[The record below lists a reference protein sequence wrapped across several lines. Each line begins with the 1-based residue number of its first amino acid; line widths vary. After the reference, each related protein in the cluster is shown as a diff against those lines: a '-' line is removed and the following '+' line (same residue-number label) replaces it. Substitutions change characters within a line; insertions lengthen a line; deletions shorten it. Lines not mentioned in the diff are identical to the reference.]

1 MNNDLTTSDVGRQ
14 NILNNSYALEKV
26 ELYLALGGITWR
38 DERIFSKKKV
48 AKLLDV
54 DIRTIER
61 YLEQNRGELA
71 KNGYRVLRN
80 LEFREFKEYVSDM
93 NVGDMLKTPSLG
105 VFSFR
110 AVLNLAM
117 LITESE
123 RAKNIRGKILDIV
136 LDVMAEKS
144 GGHTRYINQREENYL

>member
-1 MNNDLTTSDVGRQ
+1 MKDLTTSTISRQ

-26 ELYLALGGITWR
+26 ELHLALGGITWR

-48 AKLLDV
+48 ARLLDV

-61 YLEQNRGELA
+61 YLEQNRDELT
-71 KNGYRVLRN
+71 KNGYRVLKN
-80 LEFREFKEYVSDM
+80 LEFREFKEHVSDM
-93 NVGDMLKTPSLG
+93 NVGEMLKTPSLG

-117 LITESE
+117 IITESQ
-123 RAKNIRGKILDIV
+123 RAKAIRSKLLILSLEI
-136 LDVMAEKS
+136 
-144 GGHTRYINQREENYL
+144 II